1 MKKQIIEIEVP
12 DGKKAVWKDG
22 KVVFEDIKPQLP
34 KTWEEFC
41 YHYKIQEEECYI
53 NTDAEIKKA
62 VSSRTRLIY
71 GDSNVL
77 PNKQAAE
84 AHLALIK
91 LHQLRDCYR
100 QGWVPDYTN
109 IFDKFCINRYF
120 DYYSHKHNYE
130 IVARI
135 ANSYFLSFQ
144 SKEIAQEFLNNFRDL
159 IEQAGDL
166 I

>member
-1 MKKQIIEIEVP
+1 MKQTIEIEVP

-22 KVVFEDIKPQLP
+22 KVIFENIKPKLP
-34 KTWEEFC
+34 ETWEEFC
-41 YHYKIQEEECYI
+41 YNYKIQEEECYI
-53 NTDAEIKKA
+53 NTDAEIKRA
-62 VSSRTRLIY
+62 VSSRNRLIY

-100 QGWVPDYTN
+100 QGWIPDWKNSKSSKY
-109 IFDKFCINRYF
+109 CIEYINDRCDITAYRTA
-120 DYYSHKHNYE
+120 SK
-130 IVARI
+130 
-135 ANSYFLSFQ
+135 FLSFQ
-144 SKEIAQEFLNNFRDL
+144 SREIAQKFLTNFRWL
-159 IEQAGDL
+159 IKQVGDL